1 MASRGVRRIWRADF
15 KARGTE
21 NVRQMIAASDFSEE
35 KIRYARRW
43 LWRRDNALTLAG
55 IAIGALVA
63 IVALLRFFVDWSR
76 SG

>member
-21 NVRQMIAASDFSEE
+21 NVRQMIAASEFNEE

-43 LWRRDNALTLAG
+43 LWRRDSAVGIAG
-55 IAIGALVA
+55 IVIGAAVI
-63 IVALLRFFVDWSR
+63 IVALLLR
-76 SG
+76 SLF